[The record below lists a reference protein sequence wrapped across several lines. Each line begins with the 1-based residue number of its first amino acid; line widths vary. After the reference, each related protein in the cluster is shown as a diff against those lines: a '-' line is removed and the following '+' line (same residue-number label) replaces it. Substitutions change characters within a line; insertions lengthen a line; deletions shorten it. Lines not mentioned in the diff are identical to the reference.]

1 MTRDRS
7 GRTRLRSAGLL
18 VVALALASPARPA
31 PAIAAEFSPEMA
43 ALIAAAKAEGG
54 LTLSWGEGTFGGT
67 QGAPLY
73 EQGIKSVFGVD
84 LPIVFTPGS
93 SMPQVGNDIAM
104 REAAGQPSPTDVYVG
119 YADVLSRLAPRNL
132 FLTAPW
138 QKLLPGRISDGIVDE
153 DGTMLKV
160 ITALPGIAY
169 NKQLAPSEPKLLTDL
184 LKPEWK
190 GKIAA
195 TPYAANFDALAAND
209 MWGHDRA
216 LDYAR
221 KMSDQIAG
229 LMRCNEGERLATG
242 EFLAFAITCN
252 GTDFFDIVRK
262 GAPIVQ
268 VPPADFPALGYFY
281 IAVPKN
287 AVHPNAGKLYVAYM
301 MTKEGQ
307 ALIRQ
312 TWEMDN
318 DLFPETKA
326 HQLVADL
333 EHERGRKFERIDV
346 AWYAQHPEAYEAWK
360 EIDKIFTA
368 KK

>member
-1 MTRDRS
+1 MKRNAR
-7 GRTRLRSAGLL
+7 RGLII
-18 VVALALASPARPA
+18 ALAVATFAARPA
-31 PAIAAEFSPEMA
+31 PAAEFSPEMT
-43 ALIAAAKAEGG
+43 ALIAAAKQEGG

-73 EQGIKSVFGVD
+73 EQGIKSLFGVD

-119 YADVLSRLAPRNL
+119 YADNVSRLAPRKL
-132 FLTAPW
+132 FLAAPW
-138 QKLLPGRISDGIVDE
+138 QRLLPGRVTDAIVDL

-169 NKQLAPSEPKLLTDL
+169 NSQLAPSPPKLLADL

-190 GKIAA
+190 GKIAT
-195 TPYAANFDALAAND
+195 TPYAANFDVLAATD

-216 LDYAR
+216 LDFAR
-221 KMSDQIAG
+221 KMSDQVAG

-268 VPPADFPALGYFY
+268 IPPADFPALGYFY
-281 IAVPKN
+281 LGVPKN
-287 AVHPNAGKLYVAYM
+287 APHPNAGKLYAAFM

-333 EHERGRKFERIDV
+333 EQERGRKFVRVDV
-346 AWYAQHPEAYEAWK
+346 GWHDAHPEAYAAWK
-360 EIDKIFTA
+360 EIEQIFTA